1 MTHHS
6 GRRII
11 STVVAAVALAGGLAC
26 GAGTAAADSS
36 DLSANVVYPGSVA
49 ILETADAIG
58 SSEVLFTVTN
68 EIMSPLDVGSSAL
81 GSVCAAARN
90 LLLGQNY
97 CLAPPSMGP
106 GIG

>member
-11 STVVAAVALAGGLAC
+11 STAIVATALAGALAT
-26 GAGTAAADSS
+26 GGGSAAADSL
-36 DLSANVVYPGSVA
+36 DPIENVVGAGSAATLV
-49 ILETADAIG
+49 IADEIG
-58 SSEVLFTVTN
+58 SSEALTTVSN
-68 EIMSPLDVGSSAL
+68 EILGPVLDVGSTEL

-97 CLAPPSMGP
+97 CIAPFSMG
-106 GIG
+106 GQG

>member
-11 STVVAAVALAGGLAC
+11 STVVAAAALAGGLAC

-36 DLSANVVYPGSVA
+36 DPSANPVYSGSEA
-49 ILETADAIG
+49 ILATADAIG
-58 SSEVLFTVTN
+58 SSDVLFTVTN
-68 EIMSPLDVGSSAL
+68 EIMSPLNVGSSAL

-97 CLAPPSMGP
+97 CLAPPGMG
-106 GIG
+106 GWG